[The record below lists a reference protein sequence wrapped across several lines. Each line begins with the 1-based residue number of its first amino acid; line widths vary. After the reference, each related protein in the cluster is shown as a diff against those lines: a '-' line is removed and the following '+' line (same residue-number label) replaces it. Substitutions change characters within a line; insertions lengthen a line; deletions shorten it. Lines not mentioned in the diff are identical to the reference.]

1 MDSSVDS
8 VVHSVVVVAV
18 DSADVAVDSSVG
30 DVAVSL
36 LAVELLADELLAVEL
51 AASVNAESKFGS
63 RRGSRELS
71 RGQRD
76 FWKSL
81 KYRTRRKPRGTT
93 DRRWEVLPPQ

>member
-18 DSADVAVDSSVG
+18 DSADVAVDSAVG

-51 AASVNAESKFGS
+51 AASVNAESKFGHS
-63 RRGSRELS
+63 RWR
-71 RGQRD
+71 
-76 FWKSL
+76 
-81 KYRTRRKPRGTT
+81 
-93 DRRWEVLPPQ
+93 LPDSIMQFYHAICNR